1 MGNKIEIR
9 RTILNKTDYDQVID
23 RSFTTFTRPVEPD
36 TASQLNLFFKLYED
50 LYFEIPVEGEF
61 NSHRYLVERSSELV
75 TLEAD
80 QINIQPLLDEISQL
94 REQLLEANTQIINLQ
109 SRQVR

>member
-23 RSFTTFTRPVEPD
+23 RSFTTFTRPIPPD
-36 TASQLNLFFKLYED
+36 TASQLSLFFKLYED

>member
-1 MGNKIEIR
+1 MGSKIEIR

-23 RSFTTFTRPVEPD
+23 RSFNTFVKPTPPD
-36 TASQLNLFFKLYED
+36 TSSQLNLFFKLYED
-50 LYFEIPVEGEF
+50 LYFEIPVDGEF
-61 NSHRYLVERSSELV
+61 NSHRYLIEKSSELV
-75 TLEAD
+75 TLEVD

-109 SRQVR
+109 SREVR